1 VSQLS
6 ETKVAGLTTKGKKT
20 RQKILDTAEQI
31 FGEKGYFETSVA
43 EITLT
48 AGIAQGTFYNY
59 FPTKKAVFEELIKQ
73 LSSNFRYEIKVAME
87 KEQSFEAKQRAG
99 YQAFFEWLISHRNL
113 YSIIQQSVLVDQ
125 ALYRW
130 YYDKIATG
138 FIKSIELAIDNKECK
153 PLNSETVA
161 YCLMGIGQFIGMRWI
176 YWDDKSVPDTVF
188 DEAMEL
194 IFKGLNHTLEG

>member
-6 ETKVAGLTTKGKKT
+6 ENKMAGLTTKGKKT

-48 AGIAQGTFYNY
+48 AGVAQGTFYNY

-73 LSSNFRYEIKVAME
+73 LSSSFRYEIKVAME

-138 FIKSIELAIDNKECK
+138 FINSIEQAIDNGECK

-176 YWDDKSVPDTVF
+176 YWDEESVPDTVF

-194 IFKGLNHTLEG
+194 IFNGLNHTLEG